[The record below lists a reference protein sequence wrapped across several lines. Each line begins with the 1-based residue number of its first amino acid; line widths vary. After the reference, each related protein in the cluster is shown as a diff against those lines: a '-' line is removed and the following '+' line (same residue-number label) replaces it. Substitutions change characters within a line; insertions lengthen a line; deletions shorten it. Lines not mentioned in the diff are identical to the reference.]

1 MREQQTP
8 FVLLSA
14 ERPNWSDEVNKGRTE
29 FLRHQLIAR
38 KAEFLRVDGNYKGR
52 AEASFLVLTPNGT
65 DDAQFTN
72 AVQLARRYGQESI
85 LYVASDRSAYLIEIA
100 GPEFPQ
106 GREVTYVGN
115 WSEIADGAKEQ
126 LDAYTESPDGRIW
139 ATV

>member
-1 MREQQTP
+1 MKEPQIP

-14 ERPNWSDEVNKGRTE
+14 ERPEWSTDINAGRTE

-38 KAEFLRVDGNYKGR
+38 NAEFISVDGKYKGHTEK
-52 AEASFLVLTPNGT
+52 AFLILAPEGT
-65 DDAQFTN
+65 DDVQFAN

-85 LYVASDRSAYLIEIA
+85 MFVAADRSAYIIEIA

-115 WSEIADGAKEQ
+115 WSEIPDGIKEQ
-126 LDAYTESPDGRIW
+126 LDAYTESSDGRLW
-139 ATV
+139 SAV